1 MNRGLRPCLL
11 LWLLLLGMFECVAA
25 PPMTGSRP
33 FESRIG
39 WPSRH
44 QEGDDPRWA
53 DPAWDDSDWTPGNQ
67 LPTRKGVHWV
77 RYRVLLREPASFP
90 PEARAVLDVLDISN
104 GNPIDGIYL
113 ASVFAYQLYWDGR
126 LIGGSG
132 VVGATR
138 EQEVPG
144 PLDTLL
150 ALPAEL
156 LRPGEHVLALRTS
169 THRYNFR
176 TDKIYFS
183 PFLVNLAEFR
193 YREGRAPFFP
203 LIGTTAALLT
213 GLICSVLYAV
223 GDRSR
228 PLLICAWLSFVLAT
242 FYFLI
247 AFRWLYNAP
256 FDWFCPRLIT
266 ITALMTAVSAL
277 FPWLLLDLF
286 AVPRPGRWLSVLA
299 PLLAAAWW
307 TSPIYEVIALWLC
320 RSMLLVSLVI
330 AGWAVWHQRPGARFV
345 FVGVLASLVLVQSSR
360 RDFLSP
366 QFLGTF
372 SVLVFFVFGRV
383 GLQAR
388 ATRRRMM
395 EAMVSAARLEA
406 ELLKKSLQPHF
417 LLNSLTVLG
426 EVVDQDPAA
435 AARLIDDLGR
445 TFRALSSM
453 TGEKQVPLAQELEL
467 CRAHLR
473 VLSVRTGKP
482 WTLETDGVDESLAV
496 PPATF
501 LTLVENGV
509 THQVPSRESAQFR
522 LAWARRASKE
532 RFTFFSPGEVRQQ
545 PDRLPGGTGL
555 RYVRARL
562 EESFPGRWSLVQ
574 AAVAGGWETII
585 ELQREA

>member
-1 MNRGLRPCLL
+1 MNRGLCSCLL
-11 LWLLLLGMFECVAA
+11 LWLLLLGTVECVAVV
-25 PPMTGSRP
+25 MTGIRLGEPIMGGS
-33 FESRIG
+33 
-39 WPSRH
+39 SRH

-53 DPAWDDSDWTPGNQ
+53 DPAWDDTDWRPGNQ
-67 LPTRKGVHWV
+67 LPTRRGVYWI
-77 RYRVLLREPASFP
+77 RFRVALREANRFP
-90 PEARAVLDVLDISN
+90 PEARDALDVLDLTN

-138 EQEVPG
+138 EKEVAG
-144 PLDTLL
+144 PLDTLMT
-150 ALPAEL
+150 LPAEL
-156 LRPGEHVLALRTS
+156 LQPGGHVLAVRMS
-169 THRYNFR
+169 SHRYNFR
-176 TDKIYFS
+176 ADNFYVY
-183 PFLVNLAEFR
+183 PYLVNRAEFR
-193 YREGRAPFFP
+193 YREGQAPIFP

-213 GLICSVLYAV
+213 GLICSVLYGV
-223 GDRSR
+223 GERSR
-228 PLLICAWLSFVLAT
+228 PLLICAGLGFALAA

-256 FDWFCPRLIT
+256 FDWFCPRLMT
-266 ITALMTAVSAL
+266 ITALMTVVSAL

-286 AVPRPGRWLSVLA
+286 AVPRPGRWLAVLA
-299 PLLAAAWW
+299 PLLVGAWW
-307 TSPIYEVIALWLC
+307 MSPIYEVIALWLC
-320 RSMLLVSLVI
+320 RAMLLMSLVI
-330 AGWAVWHQRPGARFV
+330 AGWAVWRQRSGARFV
-345 FVGVLASLVLVQSSR
+345 FVGVLVSLVLVQSSR

-388 ATRRRMM
+388 TTRRRMM
-395 EAMVSAARLEA
+395 EATVSAARLEA

-426 EVVDQDPAA
+426 EVMDQDPTAA
-435 AARLIDDLGR
+435 ASMIDDLGR

-453 TGEKQVPLAQELEL
+453 TGEKQVPLSQELEL
-467 CRAHLR
+467 CRSHLR
-473 VLSVRTGKP
+473 VLSVRTGRP
-482 WTLETDGVDESLAV
+482 WSLETAGVDESLPV

-509 THQVPSRESAQFR
+509 THQVPSREKAEFR
-522 LAWARRASKE
+522 LAWSRRAAKE

-545 PDRLPGGTGL
+545 PDRRPGGTGL

-562 EESFPGRWSLVQ
+562 EESFPGRWSLAQ
-574 AAVAGGWETII
+574 AAVAGGWETVI